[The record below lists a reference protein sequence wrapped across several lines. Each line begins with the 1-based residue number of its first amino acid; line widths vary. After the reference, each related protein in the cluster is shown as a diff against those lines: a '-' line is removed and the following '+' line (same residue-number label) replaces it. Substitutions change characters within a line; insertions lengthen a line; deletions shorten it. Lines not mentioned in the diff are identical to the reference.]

1 MIFNR
6 WLTELLSEKRAL
18 PPPNR
23 RFHALSFSPWQALF
37 GPRQAGKAR
46 PPRLGTYRPRRRPPP
61 IPGQPPAYSVFRLD
75 AAKLPFFPIPAHPLV
90 PSLTFHPHSH
100 SQHLPQH
107 FRLYAFFLSSCVSV
121 CVCTAYIDYLGIYH
135 QHSFCSLACLLHSN
149 EHVSQVCEFQ
159 SVWHL
164 NLHCPL
170 NFHSTLNLHYS
181 CTLYLRVNLPS

>member
-1 MIFNR
+1 MVNSYIPLLYCLLYRVLFSRFWQILHGGVLLIFNR

-61 IPGQPPAYSVFRLD
+61 FPAQPLAQPPAYSVFRLD
-75 AAKLPFFPIPAHPLV
+75 AAKLPFFCTNPSDLPSPAHPLI

-100 SQHLPQH
+100 SQHLP
-107 FRLYAFFLSSCVSV
+107 
-121 CVCTAYIDYLGIYH
+121 I
-135 QHSFCSLACLLHSN
+135 
-149 EHVSQVCEFQ
+149 
-159 SVWHL
+159 
-164 NLHCPL
+164 
-170 NFHSTLNLHYS
+170 
-181 CTLYLRVNLPS
+181 